1 MTDLLVHIVRRSRR
15 AGLAERVEMSAS
27 CQFYLDQAALCAKSA
42 ERATLANQR
51 ETYVRAGAAWQA
63 LADREIDITIA
74 REKRDAEKVARQ
86 IEPDLVAGRPD
97 TNALFGAASGGE
109 TR

>member
-1 MTDLLVHIVRRSRR
+1 
-15 AGLAERVEMSAS
+15 MSAS

-42 ERATLANQR
+42 ERATLDNQR
-51 ETYVRAGAAWQA
+51 ATYVRAGAAWQA
-63 LADREIDITIA
+63 LADREIEITTA

-86 IEPDLVAGRPD
+86 IEPDMPDMPGLVVAAPAAFDAGRD
-97 TNALFGAASGGE
+97 TTTLFGAAPGGE

>member
-1 MTDLLVHIVRRSRR
+1 MTPPPGGEPKG
-15 AGLAERVEMSAS
+15 AEMSAS
-27 CQFYLDQAALCAKSA
+27 CQFYLDQAALCAQSA

-63 LADREIDITIA
+63 LADREIDIAAA

-86 IEPDLVAGRPD
+86 IEPDQARDRIVQ
-97 TNALFGAASGGE
+97 FGAAAGAE

>member
-1 MTDLLVHIVRRSRR
+1 
-15 AGLAERVEMSAS
+15 MSAS

-51 ETYVRAGAAWQA
+51 ETFTRAGAAWQA
-63 LADREIDITIA
+63 LADREIEITVA

-86 IEPDLVAGRPD
+86 IETDLMAPPADPFDVRRDPV
-97 TNALFGAASGGE
+97 ALFGAANGRE
-109 TR
+109 NV

>member
-1 MTDLLVHIVRRSRR
+1 M
-15 AGLAERVEMSAS
+15 AEPKGADMSAS

-51 ETYVRAGAAWQA
+51 ETYTRAGAAWQA
-63 LADREIDITIA
+63 LADREIEITAA

-86 IEPDLVAGRPD
+86 VETDLTATGFDTRPD
-97 TNALFGAASGGE
+97 PAMLFGAASGHE
-109 TR
+109 TV

>member
-1 MTDLLVHIVRRSRR
+1 MPKG
-15 AGLAERVEMSAS
+15 AEMSAS

-42 ERATLANQR
+42 EGATLANQR
-51 ETYVRAGAAWQA
+51 ATYERAGAAWQA
-63 LADREIDITIA
+63 LADREIDIATA

-86 IEPDLVAGRPD
+86 IEPDQIEPISLFVASPD
-97 TNALFGAASGGE
+97 DE

>member
-1 MTDLLVHIVRRSRR
+1 
-15 AGLAERVEMSAS
+15 MSAS

-63 LADREIDITIA
+63 LADREIDITTA
-74 REKRDAEKVARQ
+74 REKRDAEKIARQ
-86 IEPDLVAGRPD
+86 IEPDLVAAHSDPIRPEPISLLD
-97 TNALFGAASGGE
+97 AASGGE